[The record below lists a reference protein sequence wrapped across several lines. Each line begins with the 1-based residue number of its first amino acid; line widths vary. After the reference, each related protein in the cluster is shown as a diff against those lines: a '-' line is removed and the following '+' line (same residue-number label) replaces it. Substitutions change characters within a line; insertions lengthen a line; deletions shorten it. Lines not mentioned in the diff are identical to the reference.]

1 MAGKNLLYLS
11 STRCVYEKRSSTN
24 VPLIELNLRSTFINR
39 FKDKKDTVNFELC
52 MESYQQRNA
61 LNCISLNLKFV
72 RKPCYKLLFITWIFR
87 LINLYKPC
95 GTAVLTF
102 RKFHSVENW
111 YKFLPARE
119 SWYKY
124 YQYLIFVKHTHEV
137 KFHVENW
144 YKFLPAR

>member
-1 MAGKNLLYLS
+1 M
-11 STRCVYEKRSSTN
+11 RSEAVH

-39 FKDKKDTVNFELC
+39 FKDKKDNVNFELC

-61 LNCISLNLKFV
+61 LNCISMNLKFV
-72 RKPCYKLLFITWIFR
+72 HKPCYKLLFKTWIFR

-119 SWYKY
+119 KLVQILRISHFCETY
-124 YQYLIFVKHTHEV
+124 
-137 KFHVENW
+137 
-144 YKFLPAR
+144 ARSQISCRELVQISPKT